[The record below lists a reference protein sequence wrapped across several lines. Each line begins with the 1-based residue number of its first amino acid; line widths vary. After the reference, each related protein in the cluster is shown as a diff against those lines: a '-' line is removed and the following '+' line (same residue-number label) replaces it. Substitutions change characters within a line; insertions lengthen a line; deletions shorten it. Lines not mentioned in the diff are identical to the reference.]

1 MRRSTFLA
9 TSVFVLIW
17 STGFVVAKFAF
28 PDADPL
34 YFLAVRLLIAA
45 LILFFITLMMRAPV
59 VITRKQ
65 IASSILIGLLLH
77 GLYLGG
83 VWTAIEIGAPAGV
96 SSVVTS
102 FQPILVSILAVS
114 LLSESLSKVQL
125 AGLVLGFLGVALIV
139 IPGPNM
145 TGHLTIATFGLL
157 VLALSGSTAATLL
170 QKKIGGGVPLLIGTT
185 YQFASTGLVL
195 LVISTLL
202 GKVRLEPTL
211 TTALSMA
218 WSVLILS
225 IAAILLLLWLLN
237 HGSAAKVSSLL
248 YLIPPMSVLQA
259 YLFFGEKLNA
269 QGLAGLMLTVLGVYL
284 VNQEKV
290 SSNGAQSL

>member
-9 TSVFVLIW
+9 TTIFVLIW
-17 STGFVVAKFAF
+17 STGFLVAKFAF

-45 LILFFITLMMRAPV
+45 LILFLITLALRAPV
-59 VITRKQ
+59 VITGKQ
-65 IASSILIGLLLH
+65 LTSSIIIGLLLH
-77 GLYLGG
+77 GVYLGG
-83 VWTAIEIGAPAGV
+83 VWTAIEMGAPAGV

-102 FQPILVSILAVS
+102 FQPILVSIFAVS
-114 LLSESLSKVQL
+114 LLREGLSKVQL
-125 AGLVLGFLGVALIV
+125 AGLILGFIGVALIV

-145 TGHLTIATFGLL
+145 TGLLTIATFGLL

-170 QKKIGGGVPLLIGTT
+170 QKRIGGGVPLLIGTT
-185 YQFASTGLVL
+185 YQFASTGVVL
-195 LVISTLL
+195 LAISAFT
-202 GKVRLEPTL
+202 GRHRLEPTITVAL
-211 TTALSMA
+211 TMA

-259 YLFFGEKLNA
+259 YLYFGEKLNA
-269 QGLAGLMLTVLGVYL
+269 QGLAGLILTVLGVYL
-284 VNQEKV
+284 VNREKV
-290 SSNGAQSL
+290 PTSGAQSL